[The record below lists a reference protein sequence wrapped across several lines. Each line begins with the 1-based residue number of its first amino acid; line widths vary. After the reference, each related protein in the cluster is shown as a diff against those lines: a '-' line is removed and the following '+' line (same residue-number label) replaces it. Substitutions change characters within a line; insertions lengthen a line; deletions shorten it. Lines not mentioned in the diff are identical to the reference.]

1 MTYTRMSHTIQRV
14 ETVVAG
20 FCLVT
25 STVLIFF
32 AAVVRSFRRPI
43 NWSVDISL
51 FLFAWAVFFS
61 ADVAFR
67 HSNLVSLDFLHE
79 VLPAPVSRWLRAAL
93 YSVIIVF
100 LGALVYFGV
109 ILAHR
114 SRARAFQ
121 GIPQIS
127 YSWISLSLPVGAL
140 LILRSALEKLAELF
154 RPRETPG
161 DNQEAASA

>member
-1 MTYTRMSHTIQRV
+1 M
-14 ETVVAG
+14 
-20 FCLVT
+20 
-25 STVLIFF
+25 
-32 AAVVRSFRRPI
+32 
-43 NWSVDISL
+43 
-51 FLFAWAVFFS
+51 
-61 ADVAFR
+61 
-67 HSNLVSLDFLHE
+67 
-79 VLPAPVSRWLRAAL
+79 
-93 YSVIIVF
+93 
-100 LGALVYFGV
+100 YFGV